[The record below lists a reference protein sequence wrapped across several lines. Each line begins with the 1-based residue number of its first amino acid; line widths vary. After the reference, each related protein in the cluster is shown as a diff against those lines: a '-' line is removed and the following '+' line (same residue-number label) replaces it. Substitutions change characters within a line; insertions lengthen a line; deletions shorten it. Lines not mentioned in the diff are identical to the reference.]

1 MNVIDALVVTLGLD
15 DAEFQAKL
23 EKSFK
28 SLSNF
33 ANKEATIE
41 KKRDRDGGD
50 QKRKASETERK
61 QHLERERQVKAAT
74 EGYKKLSGAIVGMVS
89 ALGAMAGMVGVKS
102 FIAGSINGLVGVGR
116 ASKNLRMSAS
126 DVAAWGKTI
135 EAVGGKSEDMIATM
149 RAMDVE
155 LANAAE
161 GFNVDGAFFT
171 FLNNQGIQWKN
182 AAGGVRTMGEL
193 LPEIADAFNKFR
205 PEQQAIIAQQNGWND
220 DFVALLRKGSV
231 EIKRIQAEKHAQ
243 TKIDEA
249 SIKRAEQLQEAWAG
263 IRSRLQA
270 VGMTIFEK
278 LLPHI
283 EKAVG
288 YLEQFSGWVN
298 SNSDRIAMFFSG
310 VGDILSGVVDFLR
323 DMHEQTGGWSTKILA
338 AAAAFMTFKGVLGS
352 ILSMT
357 GLPML
362 FKLLGGGTA
371 GGLGLA
377 ALGKLG
383 AVGAAGAA
391 GWGIGSLINKH
402 FVEGTSFGDWI
413 GRAGARV
420 MGNLGNREAQEAA
433 NAEAKA
439 KGWVLPYPELEAIQK
454 TGKEQ
459 ASTATS
465 QLEEAKKGNKAATQA
480 SSEQNNWL
488 KKIAGGIS
496 KMNAAFEAG
505 YAGQPMPSGAG
516 LAAGVAHSAGTLTGV
531 VVNSA
536 LGLIMKKAEGDYGVV
551 NTGKRH
557 GYKAAR
563 VNLEGMTV
571 AQVMAAQARGDFN
584 AAGRYQIIGST
595 LRDAVKTLGLSGNE
609 MFDKTMQDRIFV
621 EYLLKHKR
629 KAVWNYIH
637 GKSDNLN
644 AAMLAMSQEWA
655 SFAAPA
661 GAKTHRGLIS
671 DGNMSFYA
679 GNGVDKAS
687 VGAAQSAAMLQ
698 QLRAQ
703 VAASRQSGGHSEVQI
718 NGGIHISTAATDAN
732 GIAQEIR
739 PAVNRNLAGVT
750 ALGMS

>member
-1 MNVIDALVVTLGLD
+1 MNVIDALVVTLGLN

-28 SLSNF
+28 SLSSF
-33 ANKEATIE
+33 ANKEAAID
-41 KKRDRDGGD
+41 KKRDRDSGE

-61 QHLERERQVKAAT
+61 QHLERDRQVKAAT
-74 EGYKKLSGAIVGMVS
+74 EGYKKLSGAIVGMV
-89 ALGAMAGMVGVKS
+89 GAIAGMAGVKAL
-102 FIAGSINGLVGVGR
+102 ITGSINNLINVGR
-116 ASKNLRMSAS
+116 ASQDLRMSAS
-126 DVAAWGKTI
+126 NVAAWGKTI
-135 EAVGGKSEDMIATM
+135 ESVGGKSEDMIATM
-149 RAMDVE
+149 RGMSLAV
-155 LANAAE
+155 ANASE
-161 GFNVDGAFFT
+161 GFNVDNPFVT
-171 FLNNQGIQWKN
+171 FLNNQGIQWKKADGSLRN
-182 AAGGVRTMGEL
+182 MGEM

-220 DFVALLRKGSV
+220 DFVALLRKGSA
-231 EIKRIQAEKHAQ
+231 EIKRIQAEKLAQ
-243 TKIDEA
+243 TQIDEA
-249 SIKRAEQLQEAWAG
+249 SIKRAEKMQEAWAG
-263 IRSRLQA
+263 IKSRLQA
-270 VGMTIFEK
+270 VGMAIFEK

-310 VGDILSGVVDFLR
+310 IGDILSGVVDFLR

-362 FKLLGGGTA
+362 LKLLGGGTA

-439 KGWVLPYPELEAIQK
+439 KGWTLPYPELEAIQK
-454 TGKEQ
+454 TGKTQ
-459 ASTATS
+459 AATANS
-465 QLEEAKKGNKAATQA
+465 QLEEAKEGNKAAAQTGN
-480 SSEQNNWL
+480 EQTGYL
-488 KKIAGGIS
+488 KKIEQGIA
-496 KMNAAFEAG
+496 KMSAAFEAG
-505 YAGQPMPSGAG
+505 YNGMSQPADGGIAG
-516 LAAGVAHSAGTLTGV
+516 GVAYSAGSVTGAI
-531 VVNSA
+531 VNSA
-536 LGLIMKKAEGDYGVV
+536 FVQIMKKAEGDYGVV

-629 KAVWNYIH
+629 KAVWNYIN
-637 GKSDNLN
+637 GKSDDLQG
-644 AAMLAMSQEWA
+644 AMIAMAQEWA
-655 SFAAPA
+655 SFADPRT
-661 GAKTHRGLIS
+661 GKSYYHG
-671 DGNMSFYA
+671 DGVN
-679 GNGVDKAS
+679 KAS
-687 VGAAQSAAMLQ
+687 VGAAQSAALLQ

-718 NGGIHISTAATDAN
+718 NGGIHINTAATDAN

>member
-1 MNVIDALVVTLGLD
+1 MNVIDALVVTLGLN

-28 SLSNF
+28 SLSSF
-33 ANKEATIE
+33 ANKEAAIE
-41 KKRDRDGGD
+41 KKRDRDSGE

-74 EGYKKLSGAIVGMVS
+74 EGYQKLSGAIVGMV
-89 ALGAMAGMVGVKS
+89 GAIAGMAGVKAL
-102 FIAGSINGLVGVGR
+102 ITGSINNLINVGR
-116 ASKNLRMSAS
+116 ASQDLRMSAS
-126 DVAAWGKTI
+126 NVAAWGKTI
-135 EAVGGKSEDMIATM
+135 ESVGGKSEDMIATM
-149 RAMDVE
+149 RGMSLAV
-155 LANAAE
+155 ANASE
-161 GFNVDGAFFT
+161 GFNVDNPFVT
-171 FLNNQGIQWKN
+171 FLNNQGIQWKKADGSLRN
-182 AAGGVRTMGEL
+182 MGEM
-193 LPEIADAFNKFR
+193 LPEIADAFKKFR

-220 DFVALLRKGSV
+220 DFVALLRKGSA
-231 EIKRIQAEKHAQ
+231 EIKRIQAEKLAQ
-243 TKIDEA
+243 TQIDEA
-249 SIKRAEQLQEAWAG
+249 SIKRAEKMQEAWAG
-263 IRSRLQA
+263 IKSRLQA
-270 VGMTIFEK
+270 VGMAIFEK

-310 VGDILSGVVDFLR
+310 IGDILGAVVDWLKE
-323 DMHEQTGGWSTKILA
+323 MHVQTGGWSTKIMA
-338 AAAAFMTFKGVLGS
+338 AAAAFMAFKGVLGG

-362 FKLLGGGTA
+362 MKLLGGAG

-377 ALGKLG
+377 GLAKLG

-454 TGKEQ
+454 TGKTQ
-459 ASTATS
+459 AATANS
-465 QLEEAKKGNKAATQA
+465 QLEEAKKGNKAAAQTGN
-480 SSEQNNWL
+480 EQTGYL
-488 KKIAGGIS
+488 KKIEQGIA
-496 KMNAAFEAG
+496 KMSAAFEAG
-505 YAGQPMPSGAG
+505 YNGMSQPADGGIAG
-516 LAAGVAHSAGTLTGV
+516 GVAYSAGTLTGAI
-531 VVNSA
+531 VNSA
-536 LGLIMKKAEGDYGVV
+536 FGQIMKKAEGDYGVV

-584 AAGRYQIIGST
+584 AAGRYQIIGLT
-595 LRDAVKTLGLSGNE
+595 MRGAAKTLGLSGNE
-609 MFDKTMQDRIFV
+609 MFDKSMQDRIFV
-621 EYLLKHKR
+621 EYLLKRKR

-637 GKSDNLN
+637 GKSDNLHG
-644 AAMLAMSQEWA
+644 AMLAVSQEWA

-661 GAKTHRGLIS
+661 GAKTRRGLIS

-687 VGAAQSAAMLQ
+687 VSAAQSAAMLQ

-703 VAASRQSGGHSEVQI
+703 VMSSGSTNNRSEV
-718 NGGIHISTAATDAN
+718 HIGQVNIQTAATDAN
-732 GIAQEIR
+732 GIAREIR
-739 PAVNRNLAGVT
+739 PAVNRSMAGVT
-750 ALGMS
+750 ALGMI

>member
-1 MNVIDALVVTLGLD
+1 MNVIDALVVTLGLN

-33 ANKEATIE
+33 ANKEAAIE
-41 KKRDRDGGD
+41 KKRDRDSGE

-74 EGYKKLSGAIVGMVS
+74 EGYQKLSGAIVGMV
-89 ALGAMAGMVGVKS
+89 GAIAGMAGVKAL
-102 FIAGSINGLVGVGR
+102 ITGSINNLINVGR
-116 ASKNLRMSAS
+116 ASQDLRMSAS
-126 DVAAWGKTI
+126 NVAAWGKTI
-135 EAVGGKSEDMIATM
+135 ESVGGKSEDMIATM
-149 RAMDVE
+149 RGMSLAV
-155 LANAAE
+155 ANASE
-161 GFNVDGAFFT
+161 GFNVDNPFVT
-171 FLNNQGIQWKN
+171 FLNNQGIQWKKADGRLRN
-182 AAGGVRTMGEL
+182 MGEM

-220 DFVALLRKGSV
+220 DFVALLRKGSA
-231 EIKRIQAEKHAQ
+231 EIKRIQAEKLAQ
-243 TKIDEA
+243 TQIDEA
-249 SIKRAEQLQEAWAG
+249 SIKRAEKMQEAWAG
-263 IRSRLQA
+263 IKSRLQA
-270 VGMTIFEK
+270 VGMAIFEK

-310 VGDILSGVVDFLR
+310 IGDILGAVVDWLKE
-323 DMHEQTGGWSTKILA
+323 MHVQTGGWSTKIMA
-338 AAAAFMTFKGVLGS
+338 AAAAFMAFKGVLGG

-362 FKLLGGGTA
+362 MNLLGGAG

-377 ALGKLG
+377 GLAKLG

-391 GWGIGSLINKH
+391 GWGIGTLINDH
-402 FVEGTSFGDWI
+402 LVDGTSAGDWI

-439 KGWVLPYPELEAIQK
+439 KGWTLPYPELEAIQK
-454 TGKEQ
+454 TGKTQ
-459 ASTATS
+459 AATANS
-465 QLEEAKKGNKAATQA
+465 QLEEAKEGNKAAAQTGN
-480 SSEQNNWL
+480 EQTGYL
-488 KKIAGGIS
+488 KKIEQGIA
-496 KMNAAFEAG
+496 KMSAAFEAG
-505 YAGQPMPSGAG
+505 YNGMSQPADGGIAG
-516 LAAGVAHSAGTLTGV
+516 GVAYSAGSVTGAI
-531 VVNSA
+531 VNSA
-536 LGLIMKKAEGDYGVV
+536 FGQIMKKAEGDYGVV

-595 LRDAVKTLGLSGNE
+595 MRDAAKTLGLSGNE
-609 MFDKTMQDRIFV
+609 MFDKSMQDRIFV
-621 EYLLKHKR
+621 EYLLKRKR
-629 KAVWNYIH
+629 KAAWNYIN
-637 GKSDNLN
+637 GKSDDLHG
-644 AAMLAMSQEWA
+644 AMLAVSQEWA
-655 SFAAPA
+655 SFADPRT
-661 GAKTHRGLIS
+661 GKSYYSG
-671 DGNMSFYA
+671 DGVN
-679 GNGVDKAS
+679 KAS
-687 VGAAQSAAMLQ
+687 VSVSQSAEMLR

-703 VAASRQSGGHSEVQI
+703 VMGVNSGNRSEVQI
-718 NGGIHISTAATDAN
+718 NGGITIHTAATDAN

-739 PAVNRNLAGVT
+739 PAVNRSMAGVT